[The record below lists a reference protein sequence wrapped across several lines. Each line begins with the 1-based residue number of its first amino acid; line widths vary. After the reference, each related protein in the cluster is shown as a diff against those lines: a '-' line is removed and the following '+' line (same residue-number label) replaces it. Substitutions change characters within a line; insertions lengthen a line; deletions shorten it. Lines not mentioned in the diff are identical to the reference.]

1 MNFPVYEGVHEA
13 IIAEEDWELA
23 QEKRSKNNYRRE
35 KIHDPEH
42 AHILFRILKCLCCE
56 KECMEILP
64 KQGEK
69 ITRPDITIIARIP

>member
-42 AHILFRILKCLCCE
+42 AHIFSGILKCPCC
-56 KECMEILP
+56 
-64 KQGEK
+64 G
-69 ITRPDITIIARIP
+69 

>member
-1 MNFPVYEGVHEA
+1 MKQLLPRKTGSLHRKSV
-13 IIAEEDWELA
+13 
-23 QEKRSKNNYRRE
+23 QKNNYRRE

-42 AHILFRILKCLCCE
+42 AHIFVRNIKNVLAVE